1 MNERIKMLCKEHGI
15 TFAALE
21 KRLGMGNA
29 TLKKANEKIQAVR
42 LKALADYFDVS
53 MEYLLTGAGTPQ
65 DGLSRQERELLHL
78 FRSLTSDGKN
88 EALKRISE
96 LTELPRYTQGMQ
108 SGEKTG

>member
-53 MEYLLTGAGTPQ
+53 MFKKIKAMPDHSQTPPQQEDNRRTNGSPPLMPIQTIFVLL
-65 DGLSRQERELLHL
+65 LIFSM
-78 FRSLTSDGKN
+78 
-88 EALKRISE
+88 
-96 LTELPRYTQGMQ
+96 PR
-108 SGEKTG
+108 